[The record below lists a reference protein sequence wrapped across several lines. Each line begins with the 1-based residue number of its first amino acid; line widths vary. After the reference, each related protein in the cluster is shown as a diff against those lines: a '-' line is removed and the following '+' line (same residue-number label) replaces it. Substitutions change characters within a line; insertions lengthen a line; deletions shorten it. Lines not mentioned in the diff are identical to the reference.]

1 MPVINYLTT
10 CIFDSGALKQLAGTA
25 KKLGMIRPFIVTDP
39 GIKAAGILAKVE
51 DALGV
56 APAGVFAETVP
67 NPTEKQTK
75 EAAAAYK
82 ACGADGLIAFTV
94 DRTSV
99 RARLGEAKL
108 ALDALQQLRRDGV
121 FQLVGDRLRALDG
134 HLEDVDEHAFGQ
146 PVPAN
151 DVA

>member
-25 KKLGMIRPFIVTDP
+25 KKLGMTRPFIVTDP

-56 APAGVFAETVP
+56 AAAGVFAETVP

-82 ACGADGLIAFTV
+82 ACGADGLIA
-94 DRTSV
+94 
-99 RARLGEAKL
+99 LGGGSSMDHAKGIGL
-108 ALDALQQLRRDGV
+108 
-121 FQLVGDRLRALDG
+121 LVSHDEP
-134 HLEDVDEHAFGQ
+134 LENYA
-146 PVPAN
+146 
-151 DVA
+151 

>member
-25 KKLGMIRPFIVTDP
+25 KKLGMTRPFIVTDP
-39 GIKAAGILAKVE
+39 GIKAASILAKVE

-56 APAGVFAETVP
+56 AAAGVFAETVP

-82 ACGADGLIAFTV
+82 ACGADGLI
-94 DRTSV
+94 
-99 RARLGEAKL
+99 
-108 ALDALQQLRRDGV
+108 
-121 FQLVGDRLRALDG
+121 
-134 HLEDVDEHAFGQ
+134 
-146 PVPAN
+146 
-151 DVA
+151 